1 MFLIFIES
9 IDLINSSNT
18 SNGYSVNFLNSESNK
33 DLSSDDSD
41 NLAKISI
48 NLIVSLDVYFNSDCF
63 IDKTNEELNN
73 NNIELLICFYNNNY
87 TNDSNCIS
95 SDENTSKTTITHN
108 NFRGIILYLSFSL
121 KPNKTFIIAKTNNN
135 TSDYYFTYN

>member
-18 SNGYSVNFLNSESNK
+18 SNGYSVNFLNSESNN

-63 IDKTNEELNN
+63 INKTNKELNN
-73 NNIELLICFYNNNY
+73 NNIELLICFYNKDN

-95 SDENTSKTTITHN
+95 SDGNTSETPITHN
-108 NFRGIILYLSFSL
+108 NYLYLPISL
-121 KPNKTFIIAKTNNN
+121 KPNKAFVIAKTNNN
-135 TSDYYFTYN
+135 ASNYYLTYD